1 MSNAVLQLI
10 DIKKTFATEDG
21 QQLKA
26 VNGVSLSV
34 NKGERV
40 AIVGESGCGK
50 STMAKLITHI
60 EEPTEGTI
68 LFHGK
73 DVTAIDKKQLREYRK
88 QVQMVFQQP
97 SEVFSPR
104 MKVGTFLMEPWINY
118 EKKSRREAKAEALKA
133 LAQVKLPE
141 EYFHKYPHMLSGG
154 ELQRV
159 AIARA
164 INLKPEILI
173 CDEAT
178 SALDVSIQKEIVQ
191 LLGDMQKRSD
201 FAILMISHD
210 LALAE
215 EFCDKVAVMYLGR
228 IVEMMPCDCLLK
240 EAKHPY
246 TKALLRSVLRVHE
259 SQSDPIRTLEGEPP
273 SPVDVQSGCSFCGR
287 CTYAKDICKTTVP
300 HLHIVA
306 EGHEVA
312 CHYVGQA

>member
-60 EEPTEGTI
+60 EDSTEGTI
-68 LFHGK
+68 LFHGH
-73 DVTAIDKKQLREYRK
+73 DVTTIDKKQLREYRK

-118 EKKSRREAKAEALKA
+118 EKKSRREAKEEALKA
-133 LAQVKLPE
+133 LAQVKLPA

-191 LLGDMQKRSD
+191 LLGDMQKKSD

-240 EAKHPY
+240 EAQHPY

-259 SQSDPIRTLEGEPP
+259 AQSDPIRTLEGEPP

-300 HLHIVA
+300 KLHSIA
-306 EGHEVA
+306 EGHAVA
-312 CHYVGQA
+312 CHCVE